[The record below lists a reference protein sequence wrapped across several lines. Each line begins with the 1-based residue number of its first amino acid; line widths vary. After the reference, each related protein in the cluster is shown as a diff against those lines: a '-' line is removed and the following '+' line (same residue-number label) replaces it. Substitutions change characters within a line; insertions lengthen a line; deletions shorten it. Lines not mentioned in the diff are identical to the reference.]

1 MDPTVYVPREF
12 LDRMDQNAVPVL
24 LICAGSMIANYTLF
38 IESFR
43 QSRRLRMVTMPVFC
57 TLFWLVHD
65 ASYVAQFDKWFT
77 GYDHWY
83 TKLFWVALV
92 LTVAWELAFTAQLVK
107 YGREE
112 FAPFLSQRQWLA
124 AVAGGVVLA
133 AGTWLSLKAYIVDD
147 LYVWTF
153 GVALIAYP
161 IFGLA
166 SMARRRSVRGYTP
179 LQPAALTVMCLTW
192 FTASIGWFGPEFR
205 TWPWLVLAVLS
216 TGSAAFMTWCAIRF
230 REPAAAPERPV
241 SVAAAA

>member
-1 MDPTVYVPREF
+1 
-12 LDRMDQNAVPVL
+12 MDQNALPIL
-24 LICAGSMIANYTLF
+24 LICAGSMLANYTLF

-43 QSRRLRMVTMPVFC
+43 VSRRLRMVTMPAFC

-65 ASYVAQFDKWFT
+65 ASYVAQFDKWFN

-92 LTVAWELAFTAQLVK
+92 LTVAWELAFTGQLIA

-112 FAPFLSQRQWLA
+112 FAPFLSRAQWTA
-124 AVAGGVVLA
+124 AVLGAVGLSL
-133 AGTWLSLKAYIVDD
+133 GTWLTVKAALTDD

-161 IFGLA
+161 IAGLA
-166 SMARRRSVRGYTP
+166 TMAKRRSVRGFTP
-179 LQPAALTVMCLTW
+179 LQPAALTVMCATW

-205 TWPWLVLAVLS
+205 SWPWVLLAVLS
-216 TGSAAFMTWCAIRF
+216 TGSAAVMTWMAVRY
-230 REPAAAPERPV
+230 REPAATSRAPV
-241 SVAAAA
+241 SVGAPA

>member
-1 MDPTVYVPREF
+1 VSVLSAYEPHAF
-12 LDRMDQNAVPVL
+12 LDRMDRNAVPIL
-24 LICAGSMIANYTLF
+24 LICAGSMLANYTLF
-38 IESFR
+38 IESYR
-43 QSRRLRMVTMPVFC
+43 VSRRLKMVTMPVFC

-65 ASYVAQFDKWFT
+65 ASYVIQFDKWFN

-92 LTVAWELAFTAQLVK
+92 LTVAWELAFTAQIVA

-112 FAPFLSQRQWLA
+112 FAPLA
-124 AVAGGVVLA
+124 GAVVLSG
-133 AGTWLSLKAYIVDD
+133 GTWAVLKAYIVDD

-166 SMARRRSVRGYTP
+166 TMAKRRSVRGFTP

-216 TGSAAFMTWCAIRF
+216 TGSAAVMTWVAVRF
-230 REPAAAPERPV
+230 RETEVVGAGVPAE
-241 SVAAAA
+241 SVAA

>member
-1 MDPTVYVPREF
+1 MYEPHAFLAQMDR
-12 LDRMDQNAVPVL
+12 NALPIL
-24 LICAGSMIANYTLF
+24 LICAGSMLANYTLF

-43 QSRRLRMVTMPVFC
+43 VSRRLKMVTMPVFC

-65 ASYVAQFDKWFT
+65 ASYVIQYDRWFH

-92 LTVAWELAFTAQLVK
+92 LTVAWELAFTAQLVA

-112 FAPFLSQRQWLA
+112 LAPFLSRRQWVG
-124 AVAGGVVLA
+124 AVAGAVMLSG
-133 AGTWLSLKAYIVDD
+133 GTWAALKAYISDD

-166 SMARRRSVRGYTP
+166 TMARRRSVRGFTP

-205 TWPWLVLAVLS
+205 TWPWLLLAALS
-216 TGSAAFMTWCAIRF
+216 VGSAAFMTWVAVRF
-230 REPAAAPERPV
+230 GERAHRSSETPALAAAG
-241 SVAAAA
+241 